1 MHPELTLS
9 LAGHQFVLSSI
20 AFFYWLAWV
29 VGLLLAAIV
38 AWRRGL
44 PWFWSLFVYAFTIVA
59 GIVGARLLHVADNW
73 GYYALHWGRLKALDF
88 DSFAL
93 YGGLIL
99 AAVVGAWVAR
109 SFRLRAWR
117 LADSAVPALALGIAL
132 MRVGNF
138 LDGSDF
144 GTATTVSWGV
154 TYPEWSKAWGDVL
167 SYQVLS
173 GETGL
178 FDGPKPVHPTQIYE
192 AIAAVV
198 IGLIVAGWLIAR
210 HLRQRRSPGKREAPE
225 GVPFLAFVALFT
237 VFRVANHFL
246 RAHPGT
252 FKLPDWFYPFLYAVV
267 LAVTLLLIVWRIR
280 PWKTLHLPRSLS
292 FSRSRRRS
300 S

>member
-38 AWRRGL
+38 AWRRRL

-117 LADSAVPALALGIAL
+117 LADSAVPALALGIASCAL
-132 MRVGNF
+132 
-138 LDGSDF
+138 
-144 GTATTVSWGV
+144 ATSSTDPISGPPPRSRGESP
-154 TYPEWSKAWGDVL
+154 TPSGAKPGRR
-167 SYQVLS
+167 SQLS
-173 GETGL
+173 G
-178 FDGPKPVHPTQIYE
+178 
-192 AIAAVV
+192 
-198 IGLIVAGWLIAR
+198 
-210 HLRQRRSPGKREAPE
+210 
-225 GVPFLAFVALFT
+225 AL
-237 VFRVANHFL
+237 
-246 RAHPGT
+246 G
-252 FKLPDWFYPFLYAVV
+252 
-267 LAVTLLLIVWRIR
+267 
-280 PWKTLHLPRSLS
+280 
-292 FSRSRRRS
+292 
-300 S
+300 